1 MAKHHYFL
9 DTRVLTA
16 FFFAAMPFVAFGSFI
31 VVNMAR
37 TQLRETVGSGLEQR
51 AVQTKL
57 DLERHVG
64 EHLVDLRLIAAE
76 PDVRKALA
84 SAPRPVSA
92 ADAQRMEKRWASG
105 SDARL
110 RAAVLDSPLAV
121 RLRTIAD
128 LRPGLRSLQVV
139 DRNGRVVAA
148 STRGDNLFQGE
159 SAWFKA
165 LLAEE
170 GEPQAWVGDVER
182 PAGYSYAFVELG
194 FPIRTADGTFRGA
207 VRGRLDANDLY
218 GVLAPVRIGRTGHA
232 TLIRATDGMILASDE
247 SERVLT
253 TVFPGY
259 SSLAGALQG
268 FPTTTEGEALFGKS
282 RVRRGYWTVQEVK
295 KDVDGQTVV
304 VEPARVVG
312 YSPIDQIPDVKW
324 LVTVEQDL
332 DEALDPIATVT
343 RYLWIHFIGVF
354 ATVILLALYFSFKLE
369 RPIMDEGLHIH
380 EEHIPSSLKAR
391 AEADEES

>member
-1 MAKHHYFL
+1 MAKHHYYL

-37 TQLRETVGSGLEQR
+37 TQLRESVGVGLEQR

-57 DLERHVG
+57 ALEGHVG

-76 PDVRKALA
+76 PDVQNALA
-84 SAPRPVSA
+84 SAPRAASA
-92 ADAQRMEKRWASG
+92 EEAQRLEKAWASG

-110 RAAVLDSPLAV
+110 GAAVLNSPLAT
-121 RLRTIAD
+121 RLRTMAQ

-139 DRNGRVVAA
+139 DANGRVLAA
-148 STRGDNLFQGE
+148 STRGDSLFQGE
-159 SAWFKA
+159 SAWFQA
-165 LLAEE
+165 LLGQE
-170 GEPQAWVGDVER
+170 GGAQAWVSDMER
-182 PAGYSYAFVELG
+182 PSGYSYAFVELA
-194 FPIRTADGTFRGA
+194 FPIRAPDGTLQGA
-207 VRGRLDANDLY
+207 VRGRLDASDLY
-218 GVLAPVRIGRTGHA
+218 GVLAPVRVGRTGHA

-259 SSLAGALQG
+259 SSLSEALQG
-268 FPTTTEGEALFGKS
+268 FPIAAEGEALFGKS
-282 RVRRGYWTVQEVK
+282 RVRRGYWTVQEVRQE
-295 KDVDGQTVV
+295 VDGRTAVI
-304 VEPARVVG
+304 EPARVVG
-312 YSPIDQIPDVKW
+312 YSPIDQIPNVKW

-332 DEALDPIATVT
+332 DEALAPITTVT

-354 ATVILLALYFSFKLE
+354 TTVILLALYFSFKLE
-369 RPIMDEGLHIH
+369 KPIMDEGLHIH

-391 AEADEES
+391 AEADTEA

>member
-1 MAKHHYFL
+1 MAKHHYYL

-37 TQLRETVGSGLEQR
+37 TQLRESVGAGLEQR

-57 DLERHVG
+57 ALERHVG

-76 PDVRKALA
+76 PEVRKALA
-84 SAPRPVSA
+84 SAPRA
-92 ADAQRMEKRWASG
+92 ASPQEAQRLEKAWTSG

-110 RAAVLDSPLAV
+110 GAAVLDSPLAT
-121 RLRTIAD
+121 RLRTMAE

-139 DRNGRVVAA
+139 DANSRVLAA
-148 STRGDNLFQGE
+148 STRGDSLFQAE
-159 SAWFKA
+159 SPWFKA
-165 LLAEE
+165 LVAEE
-170 GEPQAWVGDVER
+170 GEAQAWVSDVER
-182 PAGYSYAFVELG
+182 PSGYSYAFVELA
-194 FPIRTADGTFRGA
+194 FPIRTADGTFLGA

-218 GVLAPVRIGRTGHA
+218 GVLAPVRVGRTGHA
-232 TLIRATDGMILASDE
+232 TLIRSTDGMILASDE
-247 SERVLT
+247 TERVLT

-259 SSLAGALQG
+259 PSLSGALEG
-268 FPTTTEGEALFGKS
+268 FPIAAEGEALFGKS
-282 RVRRGYWTVQEVK
+282 RVRRGYWTVQDVK
-295 KDVDGQTVV
+295 QEIDGRTVV
-304 VEPARVVG
+304 IEPARVVG
-312 YSPIDQIPDVKW
+312 YSPIDQIPNVKW

-332 DEALDPIATVT
+332 NEALAPITTVT

-354 ATVILLALYFSFKLE
+354 TTVILLALYFSFKLE
-369 RPIMDEGLHIH
+369 KPVMDEGLHIH

-391 AEADEES
+391 AEADTES